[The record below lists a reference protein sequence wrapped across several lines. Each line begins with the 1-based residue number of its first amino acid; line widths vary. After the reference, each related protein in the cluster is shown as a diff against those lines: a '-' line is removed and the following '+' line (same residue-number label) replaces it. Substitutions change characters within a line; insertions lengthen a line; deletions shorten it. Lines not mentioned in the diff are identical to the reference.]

1 MSIYHCIAA
10 VLVLCFLVA
19 RFDTLARSARE
30 EVRIAPRLRFGLVLE
45 ANAQDKKAS
54 APKAS
59 EFAPAD
65 KGTYLS
71 GELAIVDAVN
81 RRGALRLDGD
91 GPMHYFAM
99 LPYGMI
105 GYHGAPAELRDVPL
119 GTHVHGYF
127 HLPPAGDE
135 ATIPPQQRANPHNH
149 AITLEDDFGFY
160 HRRGQAWK
168 IAVIDLKKGKLH
180 VVPTGKLVKDGINGK
195 HTFDIDPIARIWK
208 DRRLSDLDVIAA
220 DQSVQVNLTWA
231 PGAVNKEFSVSD
243 VWLDDE
249 SRKFATELQRR
260 RHVRY
265 QQQHWLPGW
274 VDHVEHFDFGGAIV
288 TITLFGGMDKSLY
301 DDMKATREAGF
312 WVATAEK
319 TLRTWFHRAD
329 RKVGRVVEWKEIE
342 NPPLGSSGIQIRL
355 KFTEVLEGYR
365 PGRCVRLKCER
376 WPFVTMPFDERIK
389 SLEEQK
395 RSATMIL
402 P

>member
-1 MSIYHCIAA
+1 VNRNIHQRIAT
-10 VLVLCFLVA
+10 VLVFCFVVSHS
-19 RFDTLARSARE
+19 D
-30 EVRIAPRLRFGLVLE
+30 
-45 ANAQDKKAS
+45 AQDKKGSVA
-54 APKAS
+54 KVT

-71 GELAIVDAVN
+71 GELVIVDAVN

-91 GPMHYFAM
+91 GPLHYFAM

-119 GTHVHGYF
+119 GTHLHGYF
-127 HLPPAGDE
+127 HLPPVGDE
-135 ATIPPQQRANPHNH
+135 STIPPLHRANPHNH
-149 AITLEDDFGFY
+149 AITLEDDFSY
-160 HRRGQAWK
+160 YQRRGQAWK
-168 IAVIDLKKGKLH
+168 IASIDLKKGKLH

-195 HTFDIDPIARIWK
+195 YTFDIDSIARIWK
-208 DRRLSDLDVIAA
+208 ERRLSDLETIAA
-220 DQSVQVNLTWA
+220 DQTVQLNLTWA
-231 PGAVNKEFSVSD
+231 PGAVNKEFSVAD
-243 VWLDDE
+243 LWLDDE

-274 VDHVEHFDFGGAIV
+274 VDHVEHFDYGGAIV

-301 DDMKATREAGF
+301 EDMKATRETGF
-312 WVATAEK
+312 WVAAAEK

-342 NPPLGSSGIQIRL
+342 NPPLGSSGIQMRL

-376 WPFVTMPFDERIK
+376 WPFVTMPFEERIK

-395 RSATMIL
+395 RSATMML